1 MATANPS
8 LPLAESSTLPRPSSW
23 RGHSRHIKQGIK
35 TGLAGA
41 ITYGIYAGWN
51 LPEGYW
57 AVFTALVVTQTN
69 LGASWKAALYRTIGS
84 TTGAV
89 AAALLTPIVGTGRL
103 RAGIVLFLLAAF
115 FGYLTALHPSFAAA
129 GFTVAIILVFS
140 SRDEPWHLAWYRVLY
155 TLMGAF
161 VAFAVGVLIWPIHAR
176 EDLRTKLASILEGC
190 GALYGAVTDA
200 AIKEVRKEEEIQQLS
215 QKLHA
220 LRRGITEQMDEA
232 RSELAFSRFN
242 QGAYQALVDLADQ
255 VRRRLTAMAEDSGL
269 YVLAQVQPEL
279 VPSLPML
286 AQKTVAT
293 FGNLAEALR
302 SQGRPRDSAELGAAV
317 RNLETDLAKL
327 REQSATAPFALD
339 RMLPFWSFVFN
350 LREIAQD
357 LRQLQS
363 SLAQLAR
370 SRRLVRQIGSVS
382 QRLQKLC
389 AR

>member
-1 MATANPS
+1 M
-8 LPLAESSTLPRPSSW
+8 ESVSFSPALTEDSKLSPRPSWW

-41 ITYGIYAGWN
+41 ITYGIYAAWS

-84 TTGAV
+84 TSGAV
-89 AAALLTPIVGTGRL
+89 AAALLIPVVGTGRL

-155 TLMGAF
+155 TLLGAF
-161 VAFAVGVLIWPIHAR
+161 VAFGVGVLIWPVHAR
-176 EDLRTKLASILEGC
+176 EDLRAKLASVLEGC
-190 GALYGAVTDA
+190 AALYRGVTAAAVEE
-200 AIKEVRKEEEIQQLS
+200 IHKEEEIQQLS
-215 QKLHA
+215 LKLHD
-220 LRRGITEQMDEA
+220 LRRGITQQMDEA

-255 VRRRLTAMAEDSGL
+255 VRRRLTAMAQDSGL

-279 VPSLPML
+279 LPSLPML
-286 AQKTVAT
+286 AEETLRT
-293 FGNLAEALR
+293 FARLTEALR
-302 SQGRPRDSAELGAAV
+302 TLTPHLASVDLDGAI

-327 REQSATAPFALD
+327 RQLRTTAPFALD

-350 LREIAQD
+350 LREVAQD
-357 LRQLQS
+357 LKELESTVAR
-363 SLAQLAR
+363 LA
-370 SRRLVRQIGSVS
+370 
-382 QRLQKLC
+382 
-389 AR
+389 